1 MQRPLMK
8 AKNIVKWA
16 LTVFIIIT
24 NYLILFLLNMG
35 YAVTKKYQ
43 LDQPWS
49 DQLTPQGLQEIADML
64 TQSNELISTFA
75 MLSFPTS
82 LLLIVIIH
90 KALK

>member
-1 MQRPLMK
+1 MK
-8 AKNIVKWA
+8 AKDIVKWA

-64 TQSNELISTFA
+64 TQSNCSAQLNQDTF
-75 MLSFPTS
+75 
-82 LLLIVIIH
+82 
-90 KALK
+90 LKEFCSYSMGGRSPLAV